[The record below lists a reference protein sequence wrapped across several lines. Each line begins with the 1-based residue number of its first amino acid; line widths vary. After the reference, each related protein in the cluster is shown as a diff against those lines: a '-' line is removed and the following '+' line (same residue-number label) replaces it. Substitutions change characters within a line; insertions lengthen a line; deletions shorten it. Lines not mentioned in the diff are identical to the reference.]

1 MRARRLKK
9 HPVEE
14 KEARVLRGL
23 RKQKVAVGL
32 EDAKKPMIIQA
43 PKAVPSHVSRTEFRK
58 LEEKALKN
66 IVNKEPGSVVF
77 SYETNKVFIKQK
89 SGGVKAF
96 DIMKTDMKKIEEI
109 IKKNY
114 REKNK

>member
-9 HPVEE
+9 HLVEE
-14 KEARVLRGL
+14 KETRVLREL
-23 RKQKVAVGL
+23 KRQKVVGML
-32 EDAKKPMIIQA
+32 EEAKKPMIIQA
-43 PKAVPSHVSRTEFRK
+43 PKAVPSHVSRTELRK

-77 SYETNKVFIKQK
+77 SYETNKVFMKRK
-89 SGGVKAF
+89 DGGVKAF

>member
-1 MRARRLKK
+1 MRAKRLKK

-14 KEARVLRGL
+14 KEARVLREL
-23 RKQKVAVGL
+23 RRQKVAGDL

-43 PKAVPSHVSRTEFRK
+43 PKAVPSHVSRTELRK
-58 LEEKALKN
+58 LEEKALKS
-66 IVNKEPGSVVF
+66 IIDKEPGSVVF
-77 SYETNKVFIKQK
+77 SYKTNKVFMKRK
-89 SGGVKAF
+89 DGGVQAF
-96 DIMKTDMKKIEEI
+96 DIMKNDMKKIEEI